1 MSTISAGL
9 VSVTNLTVTG
19 TQAGAIQASNLS
31 TGNFSLSGDLDV
43 GDNLTLGGTVLSGV
57 DDQLAVGG
65 VQYTYPSSET
75 NYNWL
80 TLQIFSQVPAT
91 LVSNTQFAVKIRMNR
106 VGNQVTLNFPS
117 MSFNV
122 PYLSAIRGAQNTQ
135 NQNAYLMTVAGY
147 LPEEYRP
154 SSYIQHATVAPNG
167 TYNNTT
173 LADTI
178 FIGGI
183 ADVSGNSVL
192 SLLTVTQHT
201 SGFPL
206 KIGTVVSSNVVS
218 DVSGVSV
225 TTGTTIQAFGT
236 GKGGKGTYYVTKSS
250 VIQPNSQLRVVL
262 NDYSVLPVTMPGYLV
277 QVGLKGDISISGV
290 ETTNSNYTGANFS
303 GGIPVGPN
311 TVLPFSI
318 SYTVEDK
325 ITTDVNFK
333 CSSNTVK
340 VINTANWP
348 DCSGFTTVDCSGY
361 MNYTGARVTRGVI
374 SDNCLL
380 DSYNGV
386 LWNSWSDNST
396 QTFDA
401 SGNAVVKV
409 ADLCVRK
416 STIDA
421 FGNVTQ
427 GPMLQITKGS
437 ELMDPS
443 NNYSNWMWGFV
454 PPYVRNM
461 FFEKFGTQVMWP
473 FGTSVAINRINPN
486 IISAS
491 MQWIPTDT
499 SNGGVNIARPYFNI
513 AATSQDGGNTWPAIW
528 NKPMSYPV
536 AWNRISV
543 DSRGIQADM
552 YGNFWY
558 NFGTN
563 ATTDPSTGYSNAG
576 NLMNLACSK
585 DGINFYNLYSLPAE
599 PVANPI
605 YYDSPAITFGYD
617 QPALDASMNAYT
629 TTVSSTFT
637 GTCVDAS
644 GALTL
649 PFRLNV
655 ASTTKFVSS
664 GVFNTLDASGNAVLE
679 VFYTAKDGSGFTGC
693 IATAKF
699 TSFTIASGTTIKP
712 LGQYGIWCEN
722 TVAVQSSSAT
732 NIRPAAICFI
742 PITGRLGTE
751 ATFTGTINDGSGA
764 IGNILT
770 VTSVA
775 SGTVTV
781 GQQLNGENLNI
792 VDLSG
797 VALPY
802 YKVLDPTTKILS
814 AIDAS
819 SNGVGTY
826 RVSIKQLIAS
836 EKMFGAVSPIG
847 QLGSI
852 LKMSGGVAVPIT
864 APTVT
869 VRTDGSANVVPG
881 NPAYG
886 TFNVTVDSTAGCAP
900 IGFIQVQND
909 SSGWCDI
916 GYNGCSATQFLNCY
930 AYFHGAG
937 NGFTIPTGSTVRTP
951 NSPAYLLGC
960 LFDGV
965 GSNACAK
972 DGRMFYMGQY
982 TFNAKSVPNKTFPDI
997 VSSNWSGIFA
1007 QNNTINSYGSV
1018 NALYN
1023 SIAVTGYRPPPALSN
1038 CLIYDDYLGALYALY
1053 NTRVTYSTQ
1062 NVNIIL
1068 IISRDNGQTWC
1079 DPIYIRTE
1087 TIGNAY
1093 MQQLCL
1099 DPVTGSL
1106 CISWFDGRVDPTNF
1120 KLLQWYCSIIT
1131 RAQLIEYIGDIPY
1144 FNPKYINPPSTI
1156 PVTGGM
1162 PGMYGQ
1168 NTYQ

>member
-43 GDNLTLGGTVLSGV
+43 SGNLTLGGTALSGV

-75 NYNWL
+75 NYNWTTFQIYSEVNAVL
-80 TLQIFSQVPAT
+80 TD
-91 LVSNTQFAVKIRMNR
+91 NTKFGVKVKMNR

-122 PYLSAIRGAQNTQ
+122 PYTASGKGSQNTQ
-135 NQNAYLMTVAGY
+135 TQNAYLMTVAGY

-154 SSYIQHATVAPNG
+154 SSYIQHSTVAPNG
-167 TYNNTT
+167 TYNCTT
-173 LADTI
+173 LATTF

-183 ADVSGNSVL
+183 ADVSGNSAL

-206 KIGTVVSSNVVS
+206 KIGTVISSVVA

-225 TTGTTIQAFGT
+225 TLGTTIQAFGT

-250 VIQPNSQLRVVL
+250 VINANSQLKVSL
-262 NDYSVLPVTMPGYLV
+262 NDFSVMPVTMPGYLV
-277 QVGLKGDISISGV
+277 QVGMRGDITISGI
-290 ETTNSNYTGANFS
+290 ETTNNTYTGQQFS

-311 TVLPFSI
+311 TVLPFTI
-318 SYTVEDK
+318 SYTIDDK
-325 ITTDVNFK
+325 ITTDVNFDNN
-333 CSSNTVK
+333 STTVK
-340 VINTANWP
+340 VINTTNWP
-348 DCSGFTTVDCSGY
+348 DCSGFTSVDCSGY
-361 MNYTGARVTRGVI
+361 MDYSSYVNRGVI
-374 SDNCLL
+374 SDQCLL

-396 QTFDA
+396 QSSNGFTVPV
-401 SGNAVVKV
+401 G
-409 ADLCVRK
+409 DLCVRK

-421 FGNVTQ
+421 SGNVTQ
-427 GPMLQITKGS
+427 GNMLQLTKAS
-437 ELMDPS
+437 ELLDPS
-443 NNYSNWMWGFV
+443 SNYSIWTWGFV
-454 PPYVRNM
+454 PQFLKNM
-461 FFEKFGTQVMWP
+461 FFNKFGKDTITP

-491 MQWIPTDT
+491 IQFIPRDT
-499 SNGGVNIARPYFNI
+499 SNTVARPYLNI
-513 AATSQDGGNTWPAIW
+513 AATSQDGGDTWPSIW
-528 NKPMSYPV
+528 NKPMPSPI
-536 AWNRISV
+536 AWNRVSV

-563 ATTDPSTGYSNAG
+563 ATTSPSTGYSNAG

-585 DGINFYNLYSLPAE
+585 DGINYYNLYSLPAE
-599 PVANPI
+599 AIANPV
-605 YYDSPAITFGYD
+605 YWDSPCITFGYD
-617 QPALDASMNAYT
+617 QPAAVDVSGNGYT

-655 ASTTKFVSS
+655 ASTTKFVSNGS
-664 GVFNTLDASGNAVLE
+664 FNTLDASGNAVLE

-722 TVAVQSSSAT
+722 TFAARSTTTTSAQL
-732 NIRPAAICFI
+732 AAICFI
-742 PITGRLGTE
+742 PITGQLGTE
-751 ATFTGTINDGSGA
+751 ATFTGSIDDGSGA
-764 IGNILT
+764 IGNILH
-770 VTSVA
+770 VTSVT

-797 VALPY
+797 VSLPF
-802 YKVLDPTTKILS
+802 YKVLDPTTQILS

-826 RVSIKQLIAS
+826 RVNIKQLIAS
-836 EKMFGAVSPIG
+836 EKMFGAISPIG
-847 QLGSI
+847 PIGSV
-852 LKMSGGVAVPIT
+852 LKISGGLPVPVT

-869 VRTDGSANVVPG
+869 VRTDGSDNVVPG

-886 TFNVTVDSTAGCAP
+886 TFTITVNSTAVCPA
-900 IGFIQVQND
+900 IGYIQVQND

-916 GYNGCSATQFLNCY
+916 GYNGTTTTQFLNCY

-937 NGFTIPTGSTVRTP
+937 NGFTIPTGSTIKVL
-951 NSPAYLLGC
+951 NSPSVLTGV
-960 LFDGV
+960 LFDGI
-965 GSNACAK
+965 GCNACAK
-972 DGRMFYMGQY
+972 DGRMFYMGNY
-982 TFNAKSVPNKTFPDI
+982 TFNAKSVPNLTYPNI
-997 VSSNWSGIFA
+997 VSSNWSGTFM
-1007 QNNTINSYGSV
+1007 QNNTICSYANNTGD
-1018 NALYN
+1018 YN
-1023 SIAVTGYRPPPALSN
+1023 SIINTGYHPNPNVTN
-1038 CLIYDDYLGALYALY
+1038 CLIYDDYLGALYAVY
-1053 NTRVTYSTQ
+1053 NTRVTFTSSNQ
-1062 NVNIIL
+1062 NMFI

-1079 DPIYIRTE
+1079 DPIYVRTIN
-1087 TIGNAY
+1087 TGNAY
-1093 MQQLCL
+1093 MNSLCL
-1099 DPVTGSL
+1099 DPVKGNL
-1106 CISWFDGRVDPTNF
+1106 CISWFDGRCDPVNF
-1120 KLLQWYCSIIT
+1120 NLLQWYSTVIT
-1131 RAQLIEYIGDIPY
+1131 RTQLTEYIADIPY
-1144 FNPKYINPPSTI
+1144 FNPQYVNRPSNV
-1156 PVTGGM
+1156 PVTGGQ

-1168 NTYQ
+1168 NSYQ